1 MKTYRLLLLAVLLL
15 LTGCKAANPPPE
27 KKTASTAE
35 KKIPPTEVSLVAFGD
50 YMMHRP
56 QINAARRGNG
66 FDFTEDFRYVKPFI
80 DAADVAMI
88 NLETTL
94 TEGDKGYTTFPL
106 FASPIEIA
114 RDLKT
119 VGFDVV
125 TTANNHAYDTYGPG
139 VEKTYRAL
147 RDAGMEVVGTGEGE
161 AKPLIKTVND
171 IKIGFLA
178 YTYGLNGNDSIMANS
193 DKPHAVAI
201 YSEAKVDEDMAALKK
216 AGVDAVVCC
225 MHWGDEYI
233 QAPTATQR
241 KQAAYLAGKGV
252 DIIFGSHP
260 HVPLAIDNIATKE
273 GACFV
278 AYSMGNF
285 VSNQRREYMN
295 TSRVET
301 GQMVR
306 ACLRK
311 DETGTHVVAFQPDAL
326 YVDKH
331 WGDHLYFHVLPAEAV
346 LSGEIPCPRREN
358 VKGRLEETLNAHN
371 ERIDF
376 NFVRSISKEEKQ

>member
-1 MKTYRLLLLAVLLL
+1 MKAYRLFLLVVLLL
-15 LTGCKAANPPPE
+15 LTGCEAANPPPQ
-27 KKTASTAE
+27 E
-35 KKIPPTEVSLVAFGD
+35 KKIPPTEVSLIAFGD

-56 QINAARRGNG
+56 QINAARRGDG

-80 DAADVAMI
+80 DDADVAMI

-106 FASPIEIA
+106 FATPIEIA
-114 RDLKT
+114 RDLKA

-125 TTANNHAYDTYGPG
+125 STANNHAYDTYGPG
-139 VEKTYRAL
+139 VEKTYGAL
-147 RDAGMEVVGTGEGE
+147 TDAGMDVVGTGEVE
-161 AKPLIKTVND
+161 AKPFIKTVNG

-178 YTYGLNGNDSIMANS
+178 YTYGLNGNDSIMAKS
-193 DKPHAVAI
+193 DKPRAVAI
-201 YSEAKVDEDMAALKK
+201 YSEAKVDEDIAQIKK
-216 AGVDAVVCC
+216 AGVDAIVCL
-225 MHWGDEYI
+225 MHWGEEYTK
-233 QAPTATQR
+233 APTATQK
-241 KQAAYLAGKGV
+241 KQAAYLAEKGV

-295 TSRVET
+295 MGRVET

-306 ACLRK
+306 ARLRK
-311 DETGTHVVAFQPDAL
+311 DEMGTQVVAFQPDAL

-331 WGDHLYFHVLPAEAV
+331 WGDRLYFHVLPAEAV
-346 LSGEIPCPRREN
+346 LSGEISCPRTEK
-358 VKGRLEETLNAHN
+358 VKGRLEETINAHK
-371 ERIDF
+371 ERIDP
-376 NFVRSISKEEKQ
+376 NLVRSISKEEKQ

>member
-1 MKTYRLLLLAVLLL
+1 MKAYRLFLLAVLLL
-15 LTGCKAANPPPE
+15 LTGCEAANPPPQ
-27 KKTASTAE
+27 E
-35 KKIPPTEVSLVAFGD
+35 KKIPPTEVNLIAFGD

-56 QINAARRGNG
+56 QINAARRSDG

-80 DAADVAMI
+80 DDADVAMI

-106 FASPIEIA
+106 FATPIEIA
-114 RDLKT
+114 RDLKA

-125 TTANNHAYDTYGPG
+125 STANNHAYDTYGPG
-139 VEKTYRAL
+139 VEKTYGAL
-147 RDAGMEVVGTGEGE
+147 TDAGMEVVGTGEVE
-161 AKPLIKTVND
+161 AKPLIKTVNG

-178 YTYGLNGNDSIMANS
+178 YTYGLNGNDGIMEKS
-193 DKPHAVAI
+193 DKPRAVAI
-201 YSEAKVDEDMAALKK
+201 YSEEKAAEDIARLNE
-216 AGVDAVVCC
+216 AGVDAIVCF
-225 MHWGDEYI
+225 MHWGEEYTK
-233 QAPTATQR
+233 APTATQK
-241 KQAAYLAGKGV
+241 KQAAYLAEKGV
-252 DIIFGSHP
+252 DVIFGSHP

-295 TSRVET
+295 MGRVET

-306 ACLRK
+306 ARLRK
-311 DETGTHVVAFQPDAL
+311 DETGTQVVAFQPDAL

-346 LSGEIPCPRREN
+346 LSGEISCPRTEK
-358 VKGRLEETLNAHN
+358 VKGRLEETVNAHK
-371 ERIDF
+371 ERI
-376 NFVRSISKEEKQ
+376 NPNLVRSISKEEKQ

>member
-1 MKTYRLLLLAVLLL
+1 MKAYRLFLLAVLLL
-15 LTGCKAANPPPE
+15 LTGCEAANPPPQ
-27 KKTASTAE
+27 E

-56 QINAARRGNG
+56 QINAARRGDG

-80 DAADVAMI
+80 DDADVAMI

-106 FASPIEIA
+106 FATPIEIA
-114 RDLKT
+114 RDLKA

-125 TTANNHAYDTYGPG
+125 STANNHAYDTYGPG
-139 VEKTYRAL
+139 VEKTYGAL
-147 RDAGMEVVGTGEGE
+147 TDAGMDVVGTGEVE
-161 AKPLIKTVND
+161 AKPFIKTVKD

-178 YTYGLNGNDSIMANS
+178 YTYGLNGNDGIMAKS
-193 DKPHAVAI
+193 DKPRAVAI
-201 YSEAKVDEDMAALKK
+201 YSEAKVDEDIAQLKG
-216 AGVDAVVCC
+216 AGVDAIVCF
-225 MHWGDEYI
+225 MHWGEEYTK
-233 QAPTATQR
+233 APTATQK
-241 KQAAYLAGKGV
+241 KQAAYLAEKGV

-295 TSRVET
+295 MGRVET

-306 ACLRK
+306 ARLRK
-311 DETGTHVVAFQPDAL
+311 DEMGTEVVAFQPDAL

-331 WGDHLYFHVLPAEAV
+331 WGDRLYFHVLPAEAV
-346 LSGEIPCPRREN
+346 LSGEISCPRTEK
-358 VKGRLEETLNAHN
+358 VKGRLEETINAHK
-371 ERIDF
+371 ERIDS
-376 NFVRSISKEEKQ
+376 NLVRSISKEEKQ